1 MKRFKRI
8 MSVLL
13 VVAVFI
19 PGIVIGVSDDGYM
32 KERVKMPTDIKIEEF
47 AIEEDEDLDKFLE
60 SLGEKESDKELGI
73 KEVIF

>member
-1 MKRFKRI
+1 

>member
-1 MKRFKRI
+1 MKRSKRI